1 MPWSGFKSGQARGT
15 TGLVMSRRP
24 SDHDTYDLA
33 VGPPRPSPTQ
43 GSRMSP
49 PEYDRPRPPAPT
61 PRPEPSRAMRF
72 ALMAARETA
81 AVAERA
87 AQAAQWEAIA
97 ADNRS
102 AQDARDAI
110 EAAQMMERARVALE
124 RSLVPLERN
133 QEPPTGP
140 AIMACVRCGSQGIA
154 INPERSKVW
163 YCPAGYGCQSG

>member
-1 MPWSGFKSGQARGT
+1 MIHGASGTATEGKGAKVG
-15 TGLVMSRRP
+15 RRL

-49 PEYDRPRPPAPT
+49 PEYDRPPPGPEPAPDQMGALVKAQ
-61 PRPEPSRAMRF
+61 SDLHRASH
-72 ALMAARETA
+72 
-81 AVAERA
+81 AVLS
-87 AQAAQWEAIA
+87 AIA
-97 ADNRS
+97 AADRE

-124 RSLVPLERN
+124 RSLAPLERN

-140 AIMACVRCGSQGIA
+140 AIMACARCGSQGIA
-154 INPERSKVW
+154 ISPERSTVW
-163 YCPAGYGCQSG
+163 YCPAGYGCNQEATDADL